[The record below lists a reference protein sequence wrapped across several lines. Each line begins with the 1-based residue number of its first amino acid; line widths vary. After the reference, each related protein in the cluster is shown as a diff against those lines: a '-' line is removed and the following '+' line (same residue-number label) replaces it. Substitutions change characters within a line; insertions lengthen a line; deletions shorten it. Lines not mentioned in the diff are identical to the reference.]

1 MLIRNRGRSPLVHET
16 AYVAPN
22 ATLVGQVV
30 VGPRARI
37 MYGAVLDAEGSRVEV
52 GEACVIAEHAVL
64 RASAVGDEERPVTLG
79 DHVFVGPHATVLGC
93 SVERCCYLAAQVTV
107 LHGARLAP
115 GASIAVGALV
125 HARTVV
131 PREFFVPPH
140 TVAIGDPVRVLS
152 PDQPDEIT
160 AAIRATGFAAAA
172 FGVTADWEDREARY
186 EAVADARVAEFGT
199 HHHDEVLD
207 L

>member
-1 MLIRNRGRSPLVHET
+1 MVHET

-64 RASAVGDEERPVTLG
+64 RASAVGDEKRPVTLA
-79 DHVFVGPHATVLGC
+79 DHVFVGPHGTVLGC

-125 HARTVV
+125 HARTVI

-140 TVAIGDPVRVLS
+140 TVAIGDPVRLLS
-152 PDQPDEIT
+152 PDQRDET
-160 AAIRATGFAAAA
+160 AAAIRDTRFAAAA
-172 FGVTADWEDREARY
+172 FGVMAAWEDREARY
-186 EAVADARVAEFGT
+186 EAAADARVAEFGA
-199 HHHDEVLD
+199 HHHDEVLEP
-207 L
+207 